1 MKSEC
6 SRLQTCENKRY
17 TMTYRTEKY
26 DKRNK
31 TTVFVTFENPEVELH
46 HTYISYGLLSLIGE
60 VGGTLGLTIG
70 ASVMT
75 LIDTIFQRIPYY

>member
-1 MKSEC
+1 
-6 SRLQTCENKRY
+6 
-17 TMTYRTEKY
+17 MTYRTAEY
-26 DKRNK
+26 YKRNE

-46 HTYISYGLLSLIGE
+46 NTYISYGLLSLIGE

-70 ASVMT
+70 ASIMT